1 MRAACLMPR
10 VATLATALLILVH
23 TARIPQRVHA
33 LVVPSLSPS
42 LSRCITVLQAT
53 HQQTTGSQ
61 ATLSRRAWGGIL
73 AGAAMLT
80 ASTPGP
86 GWALDS
92 DIQERAKEREF
103 LQEYGDFIKTG
114 AGWSYRNVNEGGGA
128 GARVGDRVVYDWSG
142 YTIGYFGRPFQAKGG
157 PQGGAFDRDLDYYRT
172 VIGSGTI
179 VSGEYFA
186 PPVSCKLCSVSQI
199 TPGLGPLTTRS

>member
-1 MRAACLMPR
+1 MKATCLMPR
-10 VATLATALLILVH
+10 VTALATALLILVN
-23 TARIPQRVHA
+23 TARIPKRAHA
-33 LVVPSLSPS
+33 LVIPSLSPS
-42 LSRCITVLQAT
+42 LSRYITVLQAT
-53 HQQTTGSQ
+53 QQTNGSQ
-61 ATLSRRAWGGIL
+61 ATLSRRAWGGGML

-80 ASTPGP
+80 VSNP